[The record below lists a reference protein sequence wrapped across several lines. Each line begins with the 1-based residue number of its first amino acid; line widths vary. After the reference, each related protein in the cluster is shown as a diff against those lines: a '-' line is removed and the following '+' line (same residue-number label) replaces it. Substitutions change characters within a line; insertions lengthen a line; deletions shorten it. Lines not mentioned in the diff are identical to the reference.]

1 MVLRSLKGFLSL
13 LNPEPKMLTILKPKR
28 TYGAH
33 ALMNSGN
40 LAVYK
45 GKAALITAVAK
56 DKIEIRTQEG
66 KTLSV
71 RMKDLELLHT
81 GQISSLN
88 FQPPS
93 QPEWQELA
101 ELADENGFSFSE
113 FTELA

>member
-1 MVLRSLKGFLSL
+1 
-13 LNPEPKMLTILKPKR
+13 
-28 TYGAH
+28 
-33 ALMNSGN
+33 MNSGN

-113 FTELA
+113 FT